1 MENYFRKAKRNY
13 IIPTIFGLLTIG
25 ILIILF
31 LREKDAISEFEW
43 KIRILPL
50 LGSFIIF
57 SINITLMGFVWSKI
71 LAYLGFNL
79 DWKIHYRNYW
89 ISNFLKRIPGTI
101 WYVVGR
107 MKLYES
113 KGIPKR
119 LTTIASGIEYALLL
133 ISSFAV
139 GFAFALEK
147 IIEQSQYI
155 PIAIGIFTLG
165 LVVVNPR
172 TIQWILRITKI
183 DAESPNYKTLL
194 EWFLIYV
201 LIWFGNGLILFL
213 IINAILSINI
223 TELLFIVGGVAF
235 VNLVSSAL
243 FFAPS
248 NFGIGEVTL
257 SLMLSVILPSSISV
271 LVAIIARVIL
281 TIYDFI
287 WALIGYTFIP
297 ADME

>member
-1 MENYFRKAKRNY
+1 MKNYFRKAKRNY
-13 IIPTIFGLLTIG
+13 IIPTIFGLFTIG

-31 LREKDAISEFEW
+31 LREKNAIWEFEW
-43 KIRILPL
+43 KIRVLPL
-50 LGSFIIF
+50 LGTFIIF
-57 SINITLMGFVWSKI
+57 SINIMLMGFVWSKI
-71 LAYLGFNL
+71 LGYLGFNL
-79 DWKIHYRNYW
+79 DWKIHYRTYW

-113 KGIPKR
+113 RGIPKR

-133 ISSFAV
+133 ISSFVV
-139 GFAFALEK
+139 GFTFALEK

-155 PIAIGIFTLG
+155 PIAIGIFTLS
-165 LVVVNPR
+165 LVIVNPR
-172 TIQWILRITKI
+172 TIQWILRITKT

-194 EWFLIYV
+194 EWFFIYV

-213 IINAILSINI
+213 IINTILNIKI
-223 TELLFIVGGVAF
+223 TELLFIIGSVAF

-271 LVAIIARVIL
+271 LVAIIARLLL

-287 WALIGYTFIP
+287 WALIGYIFIP

>member
-1 MENYFRKAKRNY
+1 MENHIRQAKRNY
-13 IIPTIFGLLTIG
+13 IIPIIFGLLTIG
-25 ILIILF
+25 ILSLLF
-31 LREKDAISEFEW
+31 LREKNAIFEFEW
-43 KIRILPL
+43 KIKIFPL
-50 LGSFIIF
+50 LGSFTIF
-57 SINITLMGFVWSKI
+57 SINILLMSFVWSKI
-71 LAYLGFNL
+71 LTYLGYDL
-79 DWKIHYRNYW
+79 DWKIHYRTYW

-113 KGIPKR
+113 RGIPKR

-147 IIEQSQYI
+147 IFEQSQYI

-165 LVVVNPR
+165 LVGVNPR

-183 DAESPNYKTLL
+183 DAKSPDYKTLL
-194 EWFLIYV
+194 KWFLIYV

-213 IINAILSINI
+213 ILNTISNIKI
-223 TELLFIVGGVAF
+223 TELFFIIGSVAF
-235 VNLVSSAL
+235 VNLVSSAF

-271 LVAIIARVIL
+271 LVAIIARVLL

-287 WALIGYTFIP
+287 WALLGYTLIP
-297 ADME
+297 ADRD